1 MTGRADRGSSEDNAA
16 QDSSQEQNGAVIE
29 KNNWHNLPE
38 YGQEKTAAEWESV
51 GFIK

>member
-1 MTGRADRGSSEDNAA
+1 LTGRADRGSSDGNAA

-29 KNNWHNLPE
+29 KQLHNLLE
-38 YGQEKTAAEWESV
+38 YGQEKTAAELESV